1 MQLNQKA
8 KNFFNYFLGPALLV
22 VFSISLYNHIQEQ
35 KDWTSKWTFIKS
47 SVHDWRLY
55 LVGLLMLV
63 NYGFEAVKWRVL
75 MKHVHSISFWKA
87 YKSVLAGSSLTFVTP
102 NRTGE
107 YVGRIIYVQE
117 GNRLKAIPL
126 SIVGGISQ
134 LLVTLVFGTVSLMF
148 LKQPLSNATA
158 SGSSLSSWW
167 MLLVLIGSGMA
178 AAFLL
183 LLYFKLSVI
192 AKVVERLPAV
202 KKISYLF
209 EVLDNF
215 ENKEL
220 LQVLMLSTFRFFV
233 FVLQYLLMMQLFA
246 VDVSIWMAIWG
257 VCTMF
262 LILAIVPSFA
272 FVELGMRGEAA
283 IQVFAHLGVT
293 NTLGLLITAYGI
305 WCINILLPA
314 LIGTIF
320 ILGTKI
326 FKNKE

>member
-22 VFSISLYNHIQEQ
+22 LFAISLYNHIQDQ
-35 KDWTSKWTFIKS
+35 KDWASKWMFVQNSIY
-47 SVHDWRLY
+47 DWRLY
-55 LVGLLMLV
+55 AVFLLMFV
-63 NYGFEAVKWRVL
+63 NYGFETMKWQVL
-75 MKHVHSISFWKA
+75 MKHIHAISFWKA

-134 LLVTLVFGTVSLMF
+134 LLVTLIFGTVSLMF

-158 SGSSLSSWW
+158 NGSSLSSWW
-167 MLLVLIGSGMA
+167 MLLVMIGSGVA

-202 KKISYLF
+202 RKISYLF

-215 ENKEL
+215 ENNEL
-220 LQVLMLSTFRFFV
+220 LKVLLLSTLRFFV
-233 FVLQYLLMMQLFA
+233 FVLQYVLIMRLFA
-246 VDVSIWMAIWG
+246 VDASIWTAIWG
-257 VCTMF
+257 VCAMF

-283 IQVFAHLGVT
+283 IQVFTHLGVT
-293 NTLGLLITAYGI
+293 NTVGLLITAYGI